1 MSAEKIRG
9 VFPIAPA
16 TFDHRGAFDYD
27 SYRAALRAMI
37 QGGCPGVTLFGIA
50 GEYYKLSYDEE
61 LAALRITVEECHRLG
76 VPCIVS
82 NTRHAT
88 EVAVDWAKTIA
99 DAGADCMMVLPP
111 FFLKPGGQALYEHMR
126 EVSKAVDL
134 PVMIQYAPE
143 QTGVAID
150 PAILAQ
156 LCQEV
161 SNIKFYKIECKPPGG
176 YISRLLQLVEG
187 RTAVFVG
194 NAGFQLIEGYD
205 RGAVGVMP
213 GASMFDLYLQVT
225 ESYRQGDRQRAIK
238 VHTVLVAMLNH
249 IRQNVEM
256 IIRFEKEIM
265 YRRGIIANP
274 YCRRPSYTI
283 DKKAMRIFDE
293 LYAMIEPYFTYQG
306 VPGTPAG

>member
-16 TFDHRGAFDYD
+16 TFDPQGKFDYD
-27 SYRAALRAMI
+27 SYRRSLQALLG
-37 QGGCPGVTLFGIA
+37 GGCPGVTLFGIA
-50 GEYYKLSYDEE
+50 GEYYKLSYEEE
-61 LAALRITVEECHRLG
+61 LETLRITVEECHRLG
-76 VPCIVS
+76 KPCIVS

-111 FFLKPGGQALYEHMR
+111 FFLKPGGKALYEHMR
-126 EVSKAVDL
+126 EVSAAVDL

-143 QTGVAID
+143 QTGVPID
-150 PAILAQ
+150 PTILAD
-156 LCQEV
+156 LCKQQT
-161 SNIKFYKIECKPPGG
+161 NIKFYKIECKPPGG

-187 RTAVFVG
+187 RTSVFVG

-205 RGAVGVMP
+205 RGAIGVMP
-213 GASMFDLYLQVT
+213 GPSMFDMYLQIT
-225 ESYRQGDRQRAIK
+225 DSYRQGDRQRAME

-256 IIRFEKEIM
+256 IIRFEKEIL
-265 YRRGIIANP
+265 YRRGIIASS
-274 YCRRPSYTI
+274 YCRRPSYVV
-283 DKKAMRIFDE
+283 DPQAAGLFDE
-293 LYAMIEPYFTYQG
+293 LYTMIEPYFTYRD
-306 VPGTPAG
+306 